1 MGKNRD
7 LRKRIDSLEERI
19 REHQAK
25 IAGEEVREFP
35 NFNRICCWEREIQKH
50 RLQIER
56 AARRLRRDW

>member
-25 IAGEEVREFP
+25 IAGEEEREFP

-50 RLQIER
+50 K
-56 AARRLRRDW
+56 

>member
-25 IAGEEVREFP
+25 IAGEEEREFP
-35 NFNRICCWEREIQKH
+35 NFNRDRKSVV
-50 RLQIER
+50 
-56 AARRLRRDW
+56 